1 MVLQNNTTYKKRQSV
16 RPVLHSIIIETNQYF
31 STASFYWEQMQTND
45 ANQPNKAYIDAIFG
59 SLPVPLRTTECSSSL
74 LLLLYS

>member
-16 RPVLHSIIIETNQYF
+16 RPVLHSIIIETNQYYF

-59 SLPVPLRTTECSSSL
+59 SLPVPFDEFRRNLIDL
-74 LLLLYS
+74 